1 MKMEQIMINCG
12 KRLVIGA
19 SKVVNIEAAK
29 NSNEY
34 PINSTPHSPKQLG
47 FIMTI
52 SIQKHVVSMC
62 GCNNIVLQLMVI
74 PSQGRW

>member
-1 MKMEQIMINCG
+1 MINCG

-34 PINSTPHSPKQLG
+34 PMKLLNSSLNIQ
-47 FIMTI
+47 I
-52 SIQKHVVSMC
+52 SSQSSILQIRHYLLFRSIYYLVV
-62 GCNNIVLQLMVI
+62 VI
-74 PSQGRW
+74 SK

>member
-1 MKMEQIMINCG
+1 MINSG

-34 PINSTPHSPKQLG
+34 PIWFECTSSGN
-47 FIMTI
+47 
-52 SIQKHVVSMC
+52 
-62 GCNNIVLQLMVI
+62 
-74 PSQGRW
+74 R